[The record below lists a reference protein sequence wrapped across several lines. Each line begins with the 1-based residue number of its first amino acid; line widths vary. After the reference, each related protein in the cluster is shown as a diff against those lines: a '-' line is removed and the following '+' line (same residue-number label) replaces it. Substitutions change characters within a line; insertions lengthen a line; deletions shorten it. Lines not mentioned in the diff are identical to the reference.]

1 MNSESESPLD
11 EADRAVEDAESPL
24 DDAETAVGDPESQ
37 NECAKAPSVDES
49 RLDRTAAVDRVASRL
64 LVHWR
69 SILLTAS
76 VIAALGLAACLFV
89 VQYRPDRQ
97 LDDAAA
103 QQAIRAASDGAVA
116 ALSYSTESMDRD
128 FARARS
134 HLTGDFLA
142 YYDKFTKEIVIP
154 TVQQKHLAQT
164 AAVLRAAVSELE
176 PNSAVV
182 LVFLNETT
190 TGKDKPQPL
199 ITPSSVRITLTKV
212 SGSWL
217 ISKLD
222 PVG

>member
-1 MNSESESPLD
+1 MNSEPESPLG
-11 EADRAVEDAESPL
+11 
-24 DDAETAVGDPESQ
+24 DAETAHEDPDSQ
-37 NECAKAPSVDES
+37 NASAKAPSIGES
-49 RLDRTAAVDRVASRL
+49 RLDRTAAIDRPASRL
-64 LVHWR
+64 LAHWG

-76 VIAALGLAACLFV
+76 IVTAAALTACLYV
-89 VQYRPDRQ
+89 LQYRPDRQ
-97 LDDAAA
+97 IDDAAA
-103 QQAIRAASDGAVA
+103 QRAIQAASDGAVA
-116 ALSYSTESMDRD
+116 ALSYSSENMDHD

-154 TVQQKHLAQT
+154 TVQQKQLAQT
-164 AAVLRAAVSELE
+164 AAVVRAAVSELG

-212 SGSWL
+212 NGSWL

-222 PVG
+222 PAA

>member
-11 EADRAVEDAESPL
+11 DVESTHADTDSQ
-24 DDAETAVGDPESQ
+24 DDNTE
-37 NECAKAPSVDES
+37 APSVGES
-49 RLDRTAAVDRVASRL
+49 PPDKVSAIDRLASGL
-64 LVHWR
+64 LAHWG
-69 SILLTAS
+69 SVLLTAS
-76 VIAALGLAACLFV
+76 VIAAVGLAACLFV
-89 VQYRPDRQ
+89 FQYRPDRQ
-97 LDDAAA
+97 VDEAAGRR
-103 QQAIRAASDGAVA
+103 AIQAASDGAVA
-116 ALSYSTESMDRD
+116 ALSYSTDSMDRD
-128 FARARS
+128 FAKARS

-142 YYDKFTKEIVIP
+142 YYDKFTKEIVVP

-164 AAVLRAAVSELE
+164 VTVVRAAVSELE

-190 TGKDKPQPL
+190 VSKDKPQPL

-212 SGSWL
+212 NGSWL

>member
-49 RLDRTAAVDRVASRL
+49 RFDRTAAVDRVASRI

>member
-11 EADRAVEDAESPL
+11 G
-24 DDAETAVGDPESQ
+24 AETTDKDPDSQ
-37 NECAKAPSVDES
+37 NAVTKAPSLDKS
-49 RLDRTAAVDRVASRL
+49 RLDTATAIDRVASRL
-64 LVHWR
+64 LAHWG

-76 VIAALGLAACLFV
+76 VVAAVGLAACLFV
-89 VQYRPDRQ
+89 LQYRPDRQ
-97 LDDAAA
+97 IDDAAA
-103 QQAIRAASDGAVA
+103 QRAIRAASDGAVA
-116 ALSYSTESMDRD
+116 ALSYSSENMDRD

-154 TVQQKHLAQT
+154 TVQEKHLAQT
-164 AAVLRAAVSELE
+164 AAVVRAAVSELG
-176 PNSAVV
+176 PDSAVV

-199 ITPSSVRITLTKV
+199 ITPSSVKITVTKV
-212 SGSWL
+212 RGSWL

-222 PVG
+222 PTG